1 MISHFPTLDNPV
13 NLPHNRTIPTIGE
26 TPMIDLIRAGKFE
39 IPVLYEDNHLL
50 VVVKPANLP
59 TQADSIGDQDLL
71 TLLKNYIGN
80 KYQKPGNVYMGLVHR
95 LDRPV
100 GGVMVFARTSKA
112 AARLSDAFANHTQD
126 RQYFAILQGEL
137 REKRTLEDELLKDG
151 KTGMV
156 SAVKPGTPGAKHA
169 KLDTAPIA
177 VREGLTLTRV
187 QLYTGRS
194 HQIRVQHAHA
204 GHPLWGDARYGGGKP
219 GQQIALWAV
228 KLAFKHPTKDEF
240 LTFTYAPPA
249 IGAWKHFSGIIE
261 SELGE

>member
-1 MISHFPTLDNPV
+1 
-13 NLPHNRTIPTIGE
+13 
-26 TPMIDLIRAGKFE
+26 MIDTIRAGKFV

-59 TQADSIGDQDLL
+59 AQADSSGDEDLL
-71 TLLKNYIGN
+71 TILKEYIRV
-80 KYQKPGNVYMGLVHR
+80 KYQKPGNVYVGLVHR

-100 GGVMVFARTSKA
+100 GGVMVFAKTSKA
-112 AARLSDAFANHTQD
+112 ASRLSEAFAKHTQD
-126 RQYFAILQGEL
+126 RSYFAVLQGEL
-137 REKRTLEDELLKDG
+137 TAPRTLEDDLLKDP
-151 KTGMV
+151 KTGNV
-156 SAVKPGTPGAKHA
+156 RAVKPGTSGAKHA

-177 VREGLTLTRV
+177 VKNGLTLTRV

-204 GHPLWGDARYGGGKP
+204 GYPLWGDARYGGGKP

-228 KLAFKHPTKDEF
+228 HLSLKHPTKDETLVF
-240 LTFTYAPPA
+240 DFAPPQ
-249 IGAWKHFSGIIE
+249 IGAWRAFADEIK